1 MATQVATAPATNGIH
16 TNGKIKSKNQLRRLK
31 AKQKKAEEKSVKEE
45 VNGDRSQ
52 EPEVKM
58 EVDEPQ
64 NFEYVSEPLDIK
76 DPALEAFSDV
86 FARFKPP
93 PESTLQTRDGDPSKG
108 EIIYSDDDMAS
119 EGDSDSEEKKP
130 LSKKKARKMN
140 RLTVAELKQ
149 LVKKPEVVEWT
160 DVTASDPRL
169 LLHLKSYRNTVP
181 IPAHWSA
188 KRDYLQGKRGI
199 EKPPFQL
206 PSYIAD
212 TGIATMRDAIKE
224 KEANM
229 TLKAKTRERVQP
241 KMGKV
246 DIDYQKLHDAFF
258 KFMTK
263 PNVTGFGEM
272 YYEGKEFETQLKHK
286 RPGELSPEL
295 VEALSIPPLA
305 PPPWLISMQRFG
317 PPPSYP
323 TLRIP
328 GLNAPIPE
336 GAQWGFHPGGWG
348 KPPLDE
354 YNRPLYGDVFGVLPK
369 NTDADMGEPVD
380 RTLWGELE
388 PEEEEEEESEE
399 ESEEDEDEEE
409 QQETPAGG
417 MQTPS
422 GMETPSGMASV
433 VSTVA
438 GGLETPDFL
447 ELRKNSARAPSE
459 ATDSGPRSLYQ
470 VVPEKQTSVR
480 GLMGSERGYDVS
492 AVAGNGAIPVLGD
505 ERGTKRRHNGV
516 DVSIDAAE
524 LDGMST
530 EDLRR
535 KYDQHAR
542 GNAGVPGQRTE
553 DFSDM
558 IGKEMSKRKQKA
570 ETDRERRKEKDFKF

>member
-1 MATQVATAPATNGIH
+1 MVAQPAEVTTVNGTLK
-16 TNGKIKSKNQLRRLK
+16 TNGKPIKSKNQLRRLK
-31 AKQKKAEEKSVKEE
+31 QKQRKTATTTNGSEADKQEEESKKVVANV
-45 VNGDRSQ
+45 
-52 EPEVKM
+52 
-58 EVDEPQ
+58 
-64 NFEYVSEPLDIK
+64 EYVPEPLD
-76 DPALEAFSDV
+76 DTALEAFSDV
-86 FARFKPP
+86 FARFQLP
-93 PESTLQTRDGDPSKG
+93 PEESSG
-108 EIIYSDDDMAS
+108 EMIYSDDDMPS
-119 EGDSDSEEKKP
+119 EGDSDAEQKP
-130 LSKKKARKMN
+130 LSKKKQRKMA

-160 DVTASDPRL
+160 DVTAADPRL
-169 LLHLKSYRNTVP
+169 LLHLKSYRNTIP
-181 IPAHWSA
+181 IPIHWSA

-212 TGIATMRDAIKE
+212 TGIATMRDAVKE

-229 TLKAKTRERVQP
+229 SLKAKTRERVQP

-258 KFMTK
+258 KFQTK
-263 PNVTGFGEM
+263 PLVTGFGEM
-272 YYEGKEFETQLKHK
+272 YYEGKEFETSLKEK
-286 RPGELSPEL
+286 RPGDLSPEL

-328 GLNAPIPE
+328 GLNSPIPE

-369 NTDADMGEPVD
+369 ISDTSGEPID
-380 RTLWGELE
+380 KDAWGELE
-388 PEEEEEEESEE
+388 PEEGEWFRISQEESEE
-399 ESEEDEDEEE
+399 SEDESEEEEAE
-409 QQETPAGG
+409 LTPADGL
-417 MQTPS
+417 QTPS
-422 GMETPSGMASV
+422 GTETPSGMASV
-433 VSTVA
+433 VSTIA

-447 ELRKNSARAPSE
+447 ELRKNSGRTVSE
-459 ATDSGPRSLYQ
+459 AMESGPRSLYQ

-492 AVAGNGAIPVLGD
+492 AVAGAPIPVLGD
-505 ERGTKRRHNGV
+505 ERGTKRKANGV
-516 DVSIDAAE
+516 DVSIDAGDLE
-524 LDGMST
+524 NMS
-530 EDLRR
+530 EEELRR
-535 KYDQHAR
+535 KYDAHSR
-542 GNAGVPGQRTE
+542 GNAGVPGAGRE

-558 IGKEMSKRKQKA
+558 VAKEMAKKKQKMERDRDRDRDGRKGKEY
-570 ETDRERRKEKDFKF
+570 KF